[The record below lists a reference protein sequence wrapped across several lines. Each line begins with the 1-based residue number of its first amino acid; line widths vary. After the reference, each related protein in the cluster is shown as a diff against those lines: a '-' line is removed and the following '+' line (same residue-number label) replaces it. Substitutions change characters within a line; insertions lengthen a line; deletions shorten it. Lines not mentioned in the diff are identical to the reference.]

1 MRRSRKPLSVV
12 RRIEGSNPSPSA
24 FFRRPCWLGVHGDHH
39 SLVRGSPRK
48 SRDFGAHWRT
58 SSAQKPSG
66 RNALDLRQSYD
77 SGTERVLQRSRAVT
91 RGSVRRAR
99 SRSRARSVS
108 NAWPLRLE
116 RAARRLHRDR
126 LALKITTCSSS
137 GVPARSTASGPGG
150 RGSASRGG
158 GRSPA
163 SATGSSPASTR
174 GTSGPATAPAGAKV
188 RAVVR
193 RERVRVHGAAAGESA
208 LGESRADGSRR
219 QHAVVFR
226 LIGHHEG
233 VGLRA
238 LVRLCPTFP
247 MLTAKRRGTAARAV
261 AAPRRARSRPRG
273 SAPSCGRPGLR
284 TRAPT
289 PSRSR

>member
-1 MRRSRKPLSVV
+1 VFDELAREAEREAFRTRGRSGSSGPLVAFTVTDLPSRLQPAALQGCPQDPQRLAPADAVPPPGAVVV
-12 RRIEGSNPSPSA
+12 RR
-24 FFRRPCWLGVHGDHH
+24 R
-39 SLVRGSPRK
+39 
-48 SRDFGAHWRT
+48 
-58 SSAQKPSG
+58 
-66 RNALDLRQSYD
+66 
-77 SGTERVLQRSRAVT
+77 
-91 RGSVRRAR
+91 
-99 SRSRARSVS
+99 
-108 NAWPLRLE
+108 
-116 RAARRLHRDR
+116 
-126 LALKITTCSSS
+126 
-137 GVPARSTASGPGG
+137 
-150 RGSASRGG
+150 
-158 GRSPA
+158 

-273 SAPSCGRPGLR
+273 SAPSCGRPGSR